1 MKATAILA
9 IALGATAAY
18 ADQPMLLT
26 IYAAHIAV
34 TRPIVMPS
42 LEACRT
48 RGEMMLRA
56 AVELDNAMVAQLAF
70 SCTTVDGSPMPEPP
84 DMEM

>member
-1 MKATAILA
+1 MKIIAIIVA
-9 IALGATAAY
+9 ALWAVQ

-34 TRPIVMPS
+34 TKPMLMPS
-42 LEACRT
+42 LEACRR

-56 AVELDNAMVAQLAF
+56 AVELDNAMVSQLAF
-70 SCTTVDGSPMPEPP
+70 SCLTADGSDITEVPSE
-84 DMEM
+84 DM